1 MKNLSHRPEI
11 SKRNHS
17 IRHISGQG
25 LTEYLIIVAMIAIA
39 CVGGASYFGDSIKAT
54 FLSLGSDLTG
64 GEVVDR
70 VAETSTSRIKA
81 ETDTNSQTTLRNYNN

>member
-1 MKNLSHRPEI
+1 MKNLSHRPGLLE
-11 SKRNHS
+11 RNHS
-17 IRHISGQG
+17 SRHISGQG
-25 LTEYLIIVAMIAIA
+25 LTEYLIIVAIIAIA
-39 CVGGASYFGDSIKAT
+39 CVGAASFFGDSVKAN

-70 VAETSTSRIKA
+70 VAETSTSRAKA